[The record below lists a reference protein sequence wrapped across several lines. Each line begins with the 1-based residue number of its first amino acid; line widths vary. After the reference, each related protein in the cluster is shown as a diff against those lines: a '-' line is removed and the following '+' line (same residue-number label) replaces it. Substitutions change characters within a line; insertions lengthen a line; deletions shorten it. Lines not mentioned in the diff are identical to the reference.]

1 MTKTDFTHKVLIVGS
16 SHTGA
21 FYTARERIKAGFPDL
36 EVSYFGMPG
45 RIYSEA
51 LFEDG
56 ILRPAEPS
64 ARQLA
69 WVDRRE
75 IDFAPFSLIIQVGE
89 RFTLNHVMRLIAFHD
104 VLEDDERSGRAPMS
118 SAALTAFLTGM
129 VQTRVDHIVT
139 RFGAEERY
147 CILPAPYPLARS
159 TSPGPKHEYGL
170 TALSQRGFADK
181 WMTRYEEIIS
191 ERMQAAGLDVFLQP
205 HETRAGQFMTQDRY
219 ARPGTD
225 ITAPEGQVDHR
236 HMNSDY
242 GWQVF
247 CAIAEH
253 RLGLTPEGAALSPQQ
268 HMTG

>member
-1 MTKTDFTHKVLIVGS
+1 MTDKRGEQKVLIVGS

-21 FYTARERIKAGFPDL
+21 FYTARERIKTGFPGL

-45 RIYSEA
+45 RIFSEA
-51 LFEDG
+51 LFENG
-56 ILRPAEPS
+56 ILRAADAK
-64 ARQLA
+64 ARKLA
-69 WVDRRE
+69 WMDRPE

-89 RFTLNHVMRLIAFHD
+89 RFTLNHVMRLMAFHD
-104 VLEDDERSGRAPMS
+104 VLEEAERSGRAPIS
-118 SAALTAFLTGM
+118 SAALTAFLTSM
-129 VQTRVDHIVT
+129 VQSRVDHIVD
-139 RFGAEERY
+139 RFGADDRY

-159 TSPGPKHEYGL
+159 TTPGPKHEYGL
-170 TALSQRGFADK
+170 TALSQRGFADQ
-181 WMTRYEEIIS
+181 WMTRYEAIITT
-191 ERMQAAGLDVFLQP
+191 RMQAAGLDVFLQP

-247 CAIAEH
+247 CALAEH
-253 RLGLTPEGAALSPQQ
+253 RLGLTPEGDALSTQQ
-268 HMTG
+268 KMTG

>member
-1 MTKTDFTHKVLIVGS
+1 MTNTGLTQKVLIVGT

-21 FYTARERIKAGFPDL
+21 FYMARERIETGFPGL

-45 RIYSEA
+45 RVFSAA

-56 ILRPAEPS
+56 ILRMADIS
-64 ARQLA
+64 ARQLP
-69 WVDRRE
+69 WMDRQE

-89 RFTLNHVMRLIAFHD
+89 RFTLNHVMRLMAFHD
-104 VLEDDERSGRAPMS
+104 VLEEDERSGRAPMS

-129 VQTRVDHIVT
+129 VQSRVDHIRG
-139 RFGAEERY
+139 RFGADDRY

-159 TSPGPKHEYGL
+159 TAPGPKHEYGL
-170 TALSQRGFADK
+170 TALSLRSFADR
-181 WMTRYEEIIS
+181 WMVRYEEIIS

-205 HETRAGQFMTQDRY
+205 HETRAGEFMTQDRY

-253 RLGLTPEGAALSPQQ
+253 RLGLTPEGDALSTQQ
-268 HMTG
+268 QMTG